1 MPMTKS
7 QDRPRCMRRRCSSAL
22 PIIALCLALTG
33 CGGDAPRSSAHSAA
47 DAERG
52 RLLLRQYG
60 CGSCHSI
67 PGVAAATANVGPPL
81 EGVARRVYLGGVLPN
96 TPENMA
102 SWIRDPQRYDPLTAM
117 PDMQVPEQEAR
128 DMVAYLYRER

>member
-1 MPMTKS
+1 
-7 QDRPRCMRRRCSSAL
+7 MRRVLASTL
-22 PIIALCLALTG
+22 PTVALCLGLAG
-33 CGGDAPRSSAHSAA
+33 CGDDERAKSVSGG

-81 EGVARRVYLGGVLPN
+81 DGVARRVYLGGVVPN
-96 TPENMA
+96 TRENMA

-128 DMVAYLYRER
+128 DMVAYLYREPK

>member
-1 MPMTKS
+1 
-7 QDRPRCMRRRCSSAL
+7 MRRVLASTL
-22 PIIALCLALTG
+22 PTLALCLGLAG
-33 CGGDAPRSSAHSAA
+33 CGDDERAKSVSGG

-81 EGVARRVYLGGVLPN
+81 DGVARRVYLGGVVPN
-96 TPENMA
+96 TRENMA

-128 DMVAYLYRER
+128 DMVAYLYREPK